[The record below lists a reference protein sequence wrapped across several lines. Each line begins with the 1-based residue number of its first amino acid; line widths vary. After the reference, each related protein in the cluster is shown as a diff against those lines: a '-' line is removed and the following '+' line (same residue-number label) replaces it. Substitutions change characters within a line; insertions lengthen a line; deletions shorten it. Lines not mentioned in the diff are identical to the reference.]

1 MNLLDLQAFVAVAET
16 GSVSGAAR
24 HLGLPKSSISRRIA
38 HLEDALG
45 LSLLTRSGGRVG
57 LTDTGRRL
65 HERTA
70 GSFRDIRDAER
81 DLVDAQDEPAGTLRV
96 SAPHG
101 IGATP
106 WLTHLLTGYCR
117 TYPRVD
123 VELIFS
129 PGRVDLV
136 REGLDIAIR
145 PWLEDGSDLMTRRLG
160 AVAAALYASR
170 DYLAQ
175 HGVPKDASAL
185 ASHACV
191 SHAALVDDGSWRLRD
206 PAGKEQT
213 LPVRSVLTAN
223 DINIVLH
230 AIVDGAGIGIL
241 PCLAAGRF
249 EANGQLV
256 EVLPGWQVVE
266 GALWLVWPP
275 SRHLSPLVRAFVDH
289 AVSYAAEQ
297 GVLADLGQ

>member
-1 MNLLDLQAFVAVAET
+1 M
-16 GSVSGAAR
+16 
-24 HLGLPKSSISRRIA
+24 PKSSISRRIA

-81 DLVDAQDEPAGTLRV
+81 DLVDARDEPAGTLRV

-145 PWLEDGSDLMTRRLG
+145 PWLEDGSDLMTRRL
-160 AVAAALYASR
+160 
-170 DYLAQ
+170 
-175 HGVPKDASAL
+175 GVPKDASAL

-289 AVSYAAEQ
+289 TVSYAAEQ